1 MKSRIIIAGALA
13 FANPA
18 EAITIHQV
26 KSLADHGP
34 NTLRA
39 AVAAAAPGDRITFAP
54 WLYEKTIRLDSEI
67 VINKNLRIEGDVNGD
82 RRPDVTLDGQHK
94 TRLLNV
100 TVGASVALWGIGLE
114 HAKSSDGAAIHNLG
128 TVTAQFCSIV
138 DNEASGKGG
147 GIYNRGKVTI
157 EMSTMKGNIAQRG
170 GAIFADKT
178 LAADSAET
186 VLSASTFSQNRAYG
200 QGGAVYNYHGRF
212 RAYRST
218 FAGNIAHGHHDWDY
232 NKNAKG
238 SVLYQFS
245 GGSLGGS
252 AEFMD
257 STLKNNRSA
266 PLRDPE
272 LRECDFSERASDCSN
287 RPDAERERNNKNRRV
302 NNGGTI
308 YHRGVSTNRQDIRLT
323 RTVIANSTGRNCG
336 GWGWFSL
343 DHAWSDDNTCDGDV
357 DYDGPGVSRG
367 DAKLGS
373 LADNGGYT
381 LTFKPLADSGLT
393 NAGGSVCAVA
403 DQRGAHRT
411 AYGDGSCDI
420 GAVETNKTA
429 PSRLRPQ
436 SINTTPPAEHNED
449 IVALHSRIETLQT
462 LATSTQSVVVAR
474 DATIATQQAD
484 ISEKAETIATQQADI
499 TAKAE
504 TIATLQVQ
512 LGTLQGQLSTLQ
524 AQLAVAVEG
533 SQEADLLRQQ
543 IAKKEAQITRKEEEL
558 TRKEAALAEHSARI
572 AALEA
577 PDDLEVAMGGAGE
590 IDGLRLNGNNVLHDS
605 EVRVKVGSETFP
617 FSDTLTSYPHER
629 ADGSTVSGGRF
640 QGENGLIYW
649 AITSTVVPRT
659 NFHVSRWEFSSQ
671 QPFGEV
677 AISVY
682 ADLDIG
688 QYTGHNGLIVGGTGH
703 PNRLLITDRTSP
715 AEGVAL
721 GLRALKNASR
731 MGWVGSPD
739 IYHGRNG
746 EVLDASILTG
756 AYSGWGKFTPDQA
769 VYPGAHG
776 YGPADIAVAM
786 GVALKSSAK
795 LASFET
801 TLVGAPNGRI
811 E

>member
-54 WLYEKTIRLDSEI
+54 WLYGKTIRLDSQI
-67 VINKNLRIEGDVNGD
+67 TINKNLRIEGDVNGD

-100 TVGASVALWGIGLE
+100 TVGANVTLWGIGLE
-114 HAKSSDGAAIHNLG
+114 NAKSSDGAAIHNRG

-138 DNEASGKGG
+138 GNEASGKGG
-147 GIYNRGKVTI
+147 GIYNRGKLTI
-157 EMSTMKGNIAQRG
+157 EMSTIKGNTAQRG

-178 LAADSAET
+178 SATDSAEI

-218 FAGNIAHGHHDWDY
+218 FAENIAHGHHDWQY
-232 NKNAKG
+232 STNAKG
-238 SVLYQFS
+238 SVLYQFG

-287 RPDAERERNNKNRRV
+287 RPDEERERNNKNRRV

-367 DAKLGS
+367 DARLGS

-381 LTFKPLADSGLT
+381 LTFKPLADSGLID
-393 NAGGSVCAVA
+393 AGGSVCAVA
-403 DQRGAHRT
+403 DQRGAHRKS
-411 AYGDGSCDI
+411 YGDSHCDI
-420 GAVETNKTA
+420 GAVETAVTA

-436 SINTTPPAEHNED
+436 PINTTPPAEHNED
-449 IVALHSRIETLQT
+449 IIALHSRIVTLQT
-462 LATSTQSVVVAR
+462 LATSTQAAVVER
-474 DATIATQQAD
+474 DATIATQQGD
-484 ISEKAETIATQQADI
+484 IA
-499 TAKAE
+499 AKAE

-524 AQLAVAVEG
+524 TQLAAAVEG
-533 SQEADLLRQQ
+533 SQEADRLRQQ
-543 IAKKEAQITRKEEEL
+543 IARKEEEITRKEEEI
-558 TRKEAALAEHSARI
+558 TRKDEAIAEHSARI
-572 AALEA
+572 ADLEA
-577 PDDLEVAMGGAGE
+577 PDDLEVAIGGAGK

-605 EVRVKVGSETFP
+605 ETRVKVGSETFRLG
-617 FSDTLTSYPHER
+617 DTLTSHPYGR
-629 ADGSTVSGGRF
+629 SDGSTVSGGQF
-640 QGENGLIYW
+640 QGDNGTIYW
-649 AITSTVVPRT
+649 TITSTVVPRT

-703 PNRLLITDRTSP
+703 PNRLVMTDRTDP

-746 EVLDASILTG
+746 EVLDASVLTG
-756 AYSGWGKFTPDQA
+756 AYSGWGQFTPDQT
-769 VYPGAHG
+769 VYPGSHG

-786 GVALKSSAK
+786 GIALKPSAR

-801 TLVGAPNGRI
+801 TIVGAPDGNI